1 LHGSRFQRAVTERSL
16 RYAVQAGLGDGS
28 QRVMPFWF
36 AWLQL
41 ATVRTAPTGTT
52 SSATLFISSNMSNMD
67 RRAGHIGRMLDAS
80 SPGLMTES
88 SVALPPPAFEV
99 CMDHFIH
106 EQNLAHYRKVLSET
120 TDPTKRLTV
129 LKLLADEQANHRP
142 PTAGTQRTS

>member
-1 LHGSRFQRAVTERSL
+1 MRDAVLVCLAANGSHR
-16 RYAVQAGLGDGS
+16 DDIIDDI
-28 QRVMPFWF
+28 
-36 AWLQL
+36 
-41 ATVRTAPTGTT
+41 
-52 SSATLFISSNMSNMD
+52 ISSNMSNMD
-67 RRAGHIGRMLDAS
+67 RRAGHLGRMLDAS